1 MVFKMCHWQIGL
13 YCAVAIR
20 RTIDAIGQWSSF
32 YPLNRIAWSA
42 SSAYWRFWTVQYSV
56 SWTIFILFTFLSFDR
71 HVNPILIQ
79 MFICFFFFTQC
90 SSESFCWSF
99 MIDVFICM
107 ASVIALIVF
116 NKISTMDRSNNI
128 EDSCIIDNIFGRN
141 KHLKSKSHTIL
152 KAIGN
157 FIRIDI
163 NKSHENWN
171 QKQKS

>member
-79 MFICFFFFTQC
+79 MFICFFFSLNAVLSHFVGASWLMC
-90 SSESFCWSF
+90 SYAWRVSLHWLCSTKSQQWIEATISK
-99 MIDVFICM
+99 IH
-107 ASVIALIVF
+107 ASLTIFLAE
-116 NKISTMDRSNNI
+116 IST
-128 EDSCIIDNIFGRN
+128 
-141 KHLKSKSHTIL
+141 
-152 KAIGN
+152 
-157 FIRIDI
+157 
-163 NKSHENWN
+163 WN
-171 QKQKS
+171 RKVTLFWRQ